1 MHRVARPLVFA
12 VAACFL
18 LGCGQAHHKPT
29 SLNLQALQLEAEQG
43 DPEAQSEL
51 AGRYATGEG
60 VSVDFKQALLWGRK
74 AAEQGHAVAQQN
86 IGTLYFYGAGVPKD
100 FQQAM
105 IWFHK
110 AAEQGVAEAQ
120 RYLGVM

>member
-43 DPEAQSEL
+43 
-51 AGRYATGEG
+51 
-60 VSVDFKQALLWGRK
+60 
-74 AAEQGHAVAQQN
+74 HAVAQQN
-86 IGTLYFYGAGVPKD
+86 IGTLYF
-100 FQQAM
+100 
-105 IWFHK
+105 
-110 AAEQGVAEAQ
+110 
-120 RYLGVM
+120 